1 MKGSLAKVTNY
12 RQSWISSPD
21 RLIPSPGFLPLFHE
35 THCRE
40 ISGLFFPVFFLSLNF
55 PFIFWE
61 PCARDSCPLAIIL
74 PANAAT
80 EFEDIW
86 PCERG
91 KELSPKGDQ
100 KNRFKVPHWG
110 SVTSRL
116 MPSKHYDQHGAEGKL
131 SRGGTQYFWVIFEHK
146 CLLELYWSRLGQE
159 RPSPSSHISWTWFA
173 KILLLIL
180 RSDQLRVKKM
190 R

>member
-21 RLIPSPGFLPLFHE
+21 LLIPSPGFLPLFHE

-40 ISGLFFPVFFLSLNF
+40 ISGLFFPVFFLYLNF

-74 PANAAT
+74 PANAVT

-91 KELSPKGDQ
+91 KSCHQKGTR
-100 KNRFKVPHWG
+100 KIG
-110 SVTSRL
+110 SSCHTEGQCLHNWWLQSIMTIMVL
-116 MPSKHYDQHGAEGKL
+116 KGKL
-131 SRGGTQYFWVIFEHK
+131 TRGGTQYFWIIFEHK
-146 CLLELYWSRLGQE
+146 CLL
-159 RPSPSSHISWTWFA
+159 
-173 KILLLIL
+173 
-180 RSDQLRVKKM
+180 
-190 R
+190 